1 MLVNTKA
8 ARDNGDDD
16 DECRGRLS
24 ELRERLAALSG
35 ALRDFISATL
45 SRSSSE
51 GERRRALQRSRVKRG
66 PLIERW
72 RISVMTQPLWSLFTN
87 TRKQLPAKNCQV
99 M

>member
-72 RISVMTQPLWSLFTN
+72 RISVMTHSHYGACLQTHVNSC
-87 TRKQLPAKNCQV
+87 LPKIAK
-99 M
+99 

>member
-1 MLVNTKA
+1 MLVNTRA
-8 ARDNGDDD
+8 TRDNGDDD

-24 ELRERLAALSG
+24 ELREHLAALSG

-51 GERRRALQRSRVKRG
+51 GERRWALQRARVKRG

-72 RISVMTQPLWSLFTN
+72 RISVMTRSHYGACLQTHVNSC
-87 TRKQLPAKNCQV
+87 LPKIAE
-99 M
+99 